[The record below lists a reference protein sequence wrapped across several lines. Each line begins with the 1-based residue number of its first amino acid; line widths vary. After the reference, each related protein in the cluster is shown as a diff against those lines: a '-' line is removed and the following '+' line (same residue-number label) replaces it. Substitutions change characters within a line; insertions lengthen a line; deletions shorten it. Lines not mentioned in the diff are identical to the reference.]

1 MKQIIDIDSW
11 ERKENFQFFS
21 TFLNPTF
28 SITSEVECGGA
39 KLRAKEKQQSFFLHY
54 LYAVLRAAN
63 EIKEFRYRIENEQVV
78 LYDRVD
84 MLTPIRVNDEGK
96 FVEVCIP
103 YIADFETFHREARK
117 IITSIPAD
125 ATAYGFVNEK
135 KKKQEVN
142 NGFILLSALPDLY
155 FTSITA
161 TQQFRHGGNFPLL
174 NAGKAVIRD
183 GRLVMPIAMTLHHGF
198 VDGFHVNQFYKKIET
213 FLR

>member
-1 MKQIIDIDSW
+1 MKRIIDIDTW
-11 ERKENFQFFS
+11 ERKDNYLFFN

-39 KLRAKEKQQSFFLHY
+39 KLRAKENQQSFFLHY

-63 EIKEFRYRIENEQVV
+63 EIKEFRYRIENNQVV

-84 MLTPIRVNDEGK
+84 MLTPIRVNEEGR
-96 FVEVCIP
+96 FVEVLIP
-103 YIADFETFHREARK
+103 YIADFENFHREARR
-117 IITSIPAD
+117 IITSIPKD

-135 KKKQEVN
+135 ENSEEIN

-161 TQQFRHGGNFPLL
+161 TQQFRHGGNFPLI
-174 NAGKAVIRD
+174 NAGKAVIRE
-183 GRLVMPIAMTLHHGF
+183 GRLVMPIGMTLHHGF
-198 VDGFHVNQFYKKIET
+198 VDGFHITQFYKKIEML
-213 FLR
+213 LR